1 MTRDNFYEVKRVAV
15 SSLQLD
21 TYNPRIRHGQ
31 DQKDCIARILR
42 DRENFLNLLKD
53 IAANGLSIEHILV
66 SKNEAGKWV
75 VRDGNRRIT
84 ALKLLNRP
92 NLALPDHGLVTLI
105 SRIRDAH
112 ADRIPARVNC
122 MACDDEATIS
132 AYLERKHT
140 GVNAGVGQKPWSAV
154 LIALFNLHAG
164 IGDQNR
170 RAAQLLLWAEENG
183 MQIDDEFPIT
193 TLTRG
198 LSTETL
204 QLIGFRIENDSLVPT
219 VSPEKAAAMVGRV
232 MGDIAEGRVNVKRD
246 AEDGSIFTKDAQRK
260 YFRAVRDAFAA
271 LPDTPVRQEG
281 GGVAP
286 AERTP
291 RNVAAPVDEAASTA
305 EQAAAAAATHRQ
317 PAAVRPAWERPCLFG
332 RRRRSS
338 PDFSIPANESKA
350 ISVVAELRSMNPGD
364 TPIATAMLL
373 RYLIELSNTRYRQAN
388 NLRINPQESLHRL
401 IANSAEHMKQADLI
415 DQGQLDVV
423 LRYTR
428 EEQSMLHIRTLQSYV
443 HNPNFHPNAQAL
455 NTFWDEIGCFVCAC
469 WAE

>member
-1 MTRDNFYEVKRVAV
+1 MTRENFYDVKRVAV

-53 IAANGLSIEHILV
+53 IATNGLSIEHILI

-92 NLALPDHGLVTLI
+92 NLALPNQGLVTLI

-112 ADRIPARVNC
+112 ADRIPSKVNC

-140 GVNAGVGQKPWSAV
+140 GANAGVGQKPWSAV
-154 LIALFNLHAG
+154 LIGFFNLHAG
-164 IGDQNR
+164 INDQYR

-198 LSTETL
+198 LSAETL
-204 QLIGFRIENDSLVPT
+204 QLIGFRIENDSLVPA
-219 VSPEKAAAMVGRV
+219 VSSEKAAAMVGRV
-232 MGDIAEGRVNVKRD
+232 IRDIAEGRVNVKRD
-246 AEDGSIFTKDAQRK
+246 AEEGSIFTKEAQRK
-260 YFRAVRDAFAA
+260 YFRAVRDAFVS
-271 LPDTPVRQEG
+271 LPDTLARQEG
-281 GGVAP
+281 DGA
-286 AERTP
+286 ARTEQNP
-291 RNVAAPVDEAASTA
+291 RNAAVPANHTDRAAQPDTVAAAMR
-305 EQAAAAAATHRQ
+305 RQ
-317 PAAVRPAWERPCLFG
+317 PAAARPAWERPCLFG
-332 RRRRSS
+332 RRRGS
-338 PDFSIPANESKA
+338 PPNFAIPANEAKA
-350 ISVVAELRSMNPGD
+350 ISVVAELRSMNPGG

-388 NLRINPQESLHRL
+388 NLRAQEVLHRA
-401 IANSAEHMKQADLI
+401 IASSAEHMKQAGLI

-428 EEQSMLHIRTLQSYV
+428 EEQSMLHIKTLQSYL
-443 HNPNFHPNAQAL
+443 HNPNFHPNGQTL
-455 NTFWDEIGCFVCAC
+455 NTFWDEIGCFVRAC
-469 WAE
+469 WTT